1 MTMFYRVIFSNEY
14 KIVYIISTQVL
25 EIHIKSIN
33 YIKSYVM
40 ETRELKKKAFSD
52 NDHLEKL

>member
-14 KIVYIISTQVL
+14 KIYIISTQVL
-25 EIHIKSIN
+25 EIHINSIN

-40 ETRELKKKAFSD
+40 ETGELKKAFSD

>member
-14 KIVYIISTQVL
+14 KIYIISTQVFD
-25 EIHIKSIN
+25 ININSIN
-33 YIKSYVM
+33 HIKSYVM

>member
-14 KIVYIISTQVL
+14 KIYIISTQVFD
-25 EIHIKSIN
+25 ININSIN
-33 YIKSYVM
+33 YIKSYAWRL
-40 ETRELKKKAFSD
+40 ENELKKVFSD